1 MMDKVGREMEMS
13 SFLTVYGASNNKSLL
28 ILNEF

>member
-1 MMDKVGREMEMS
+1 MMDKVGHEMEMS
-13 SFLTVYGASNNKSLL
+13 SFLIGYGVSNNKSLL